1 MSKLDHFMES
11 ILKFIMGISTL
22 ILSIV
27 TSLQVIARFIFKNP
41 IPWGQDIIRLCFIYL
56 VFFGGAYCVYSNDH
70 LNIDVLINSLKGKNK
85 KFLTVFI
92 EFVILIFFIFLIY
105 FGFIFVQTG
114 INQKAPYLPISMSLY
129 YLSLPLASIVMLY
142 FQARKIIKLVKG
154 DE

>member
-1 MSKLDHFMES
+1 MSKLDYFMES

-85 KFLTVFI
+85 KFLTIFI
-92 EFVILIFFIFLIY
+92 EFVILFIFLIY

-142 FQARKIIKLVKG
+142 FQVRKIVKLVKG